1 MYTKAIVILLIVIV
15 LGLALYAMYMGSS
28 KSPYPDTMERFDT
41 SQPMPT
47 PQTQMAQTPKVYSPN
62 SVHSTCS
69 EDYKRSNY
77 VNGRRDQQGVAEL
90 DDYFEM
96 SENVIGPHDDNDNF
110 APMEKSCNKYAIFPP
125 QSNSGQKEVCGSNQN
140 CSPDEL
146 YDADKYLPQE
156 INKDW
161 FEVPAEP
168 VSVKNR
174 HLVNVIRPFGIDT
187 IVSSKKGA
195 GQDLRGTI
203 PNPKT
208 VVAPWLNSSIEPD
221 FNIVSF
227 CN

>member
-1 MYTKAIVILLIVIV
+1 MYSKAIIILLIVIV
-15 LGLALYAMYMGSS
+15 VGLVLYAMYNRSD
-28 KSPYPDTMERFDT
+28 KPYPDTAERFES
-41 SQPMPT
+41 SQPMPVSQ
-47 PQTQMAQTPKVYSPN
+47 QTSQGKYYSPN
-62 SVHSTCS
+62 SAVNSCT
-69 EDYKRSNY
+69 DYKKSNFICGQR
-77 VNGRRDQQGVAEL
+77 NQQGVAEL
-90 DDYFEM
+90 DDYFEA

-110 APMEKSCNKYAIFPP
+110 APMEKSCAKYALFPP
-125 QSNSGQKEVCGSNQN
+125 QNPGQKEVCGSNQN
-140 CSPDEL
+140 CSPEEL